1 MRGIMHNQTQQQ
13 RRPSIT
19 LANGPVAPP
28 LVLDSHGNV
37 KAANP
42 LDDDRLVGRPR
53 SPSKETTPP
62 HLGNHQNDTI
72 LKLLRGVT
80 TTLADIKSDIGQ
92 VKDRITKLEDR
103 RQPDN
108 GFAMPSSRTGAGAG
122 AGVGLDS
129 HLQPP
134 VRSIS
139 LGTPMDPRNPMMAA
153 VSMLQQLRT
162 ISDQEQAG
170 GGGEATWMSAFGG
183 GAGGN
188 MGNTGGE
195 DGDDGG
201 GDDDGGDGGKD
212 GGKDGGEDGDGGA
225 DDNGGDA
232 SRDDGGDGDEESNRG
247 RIASKIDKR
256 DLAVARAWVEKKH
269 SNLKSKKNPFRK
281 KGSKVGVGDTGG
293 EATGTDSLK
302 GEGQPRLTKQVSVR
316 QRRTAHE
323 SLNHHLEAV
332 CNIYNYTH
340 DRPPDTDKIVKSCSI
355 ILPDAPWLLMWQVI
369 IMTLTCIYMI
379 KVPIRIC
386 FESEIAEWEKI
397 FDSASDAF
405 YLLDI
410 AFNFRIAFLDGLG
423 HVVMDGK
430 AIAWRYLTSWFVM
443 DLCASLPLSWIDAP
457 GLGQANKILRL
468 LKLFKLLRMVRM
480 NRYFKKS
487 RTGYLSSKFNPG
499 VFRFSEALLGLLL
512 AWHYIG
518 CIFWFVASDSLYGGT
533 TMCYMMDNVGN
544 VRCGK
549 GRHSL

>member
-19 LANGPVAPP
+19 LANGPVVPP
-28 LVLDSHGNV
+28 LVIDSHGNV
-37 KAANP
+37 KAAN
-42 LDDDRLVGRPR
+42 DDRLGRPR

-80 TTLADIKSDIGQ
+80 TTLAEIKSDIGQ
-92 VKDRITKLEDR
+92 VKDRITKLEEY
-103 RQPDN
+103 
-108 GFAMPSSRTGAGAG
+108 GFATPSRTGAAAGAGAG
-122 AGVGLDS
+122 AGVGLNS
-129 HLQPP
+129 LLQPP
-134 VRSIS
+134 ARSVS
-139 LGTPMDPRNPMMAA
+139 MGAHMDPRSPMMAA

-188 MGNTGGE
+188 MSGE
-195 DGDDGG
+195 DGDNGG
-201 GDDDGGDGGKD
+201 GGDDGGDGGKD
-212 GGKDGGEDGDGGA
+212 GGEDGEEGGA
-225 DDNGGDA
+225 DDKGRDA
-232 SRDDGGDGDEESNRG
+232 SREDGGDGDEESNRG

-281 KGSKVGVGDTGG
+281 KGSKVGTGDTNSGG
-293 EATGTDSLK
+293 EATGKDSLK
-302 GEGQPRLTKQVSVR
+302 GDGQPRLTKQVSVR

-430 AIAWRYLTSWFVM
+430 AIAWRYLTSWFMM
-443 DLCASLPLSWIDAP
+443 DLVASLPLSWIDAP

-499 VFRFSEALLGLLL
+499 VFRFSEALVGLLL

-518 CIFWFVASDSLYGGT
+518 CVFWGVASDLLYGGT
-533 TMCYMMDNVGN
+533 TMCYIMDNIGN
-544 VRCGK
+544 VRCSR